1 MRQQAPEPTVTALT
15 KILFPLPDYRR
26 TPLTL
31 LRWWE
36 SRRLTYNLFVGG
48 AGVVSL
54 TVMVLVSSLPPR
66 APGLGFAWWG
76 GVLVYGVAANVG
88 YTMGWLAE
96 VGMRVLWG
104 EEAPLAGPAMF
115 RQGLS
120 FAVGLT
126 LLPVPVALFSWV
138 VRLVAHFF

>member
-1 MRQQAPEPTVTALT
+1 MTALT
-15 KILFPLPDYRR
+15 RILFPLPDHRR

-48 AGVVSL
+48 AGLLTLAVVGLVSL
-54 TVMVLVSSLPPR
+54 LPPR
-66 APGLGFAWWG
+66 PPLPPGFPWLG
-76 GVLVYGVAANVG
+76 VVVYGTLANVC
-88 YTMGWLAE
+88 YSCGWLAE
-96 VGMRVLWG
+96 VAMRGLWR
-104 EEAPLAGPAMF
+104 EEAPYAGPALF

-126 LLPVPVALFSWV
+126 LLPIPLVVLSWV
-138 VRLVAHFF
+138 VRVVGRLLF

>member
-1 MRQQAPEPTVTALT
+1 VPALT

-26 TPLTL
+26 TPVSL

-48 AGVVSL
+48 TG
-54 TVMVLVSSLPPR
+54 LVTLAAVTLFGMLPPR
-66 APGLGFAWWG
+66 GAEFGPLWR
-76 GVLVYGVAANVG
+76 GVIVYGVLANVG
-88 YTMGWLAE
+88 YSLGWLAE
-96 VGMRVLWG
+96 MGMRTLWG
-104 EEAPLAGPAMF
+104 DDAPSAGPALF

-126 LLPVPVALFSWV
+126 LLPIPLAGLSWIA
-138 VRLVAHFF
+138 RLLSKVL